1 MTEICRQTSGNSKGV
16 EQVAMYMSKTQNN
29 LTVEWKDLNW
39 RKLERVTFKLQKRIF
54 QASKRDDVKAVRK
67 LHAYPD

>member
-1 MTEICRQTSGNSKGV
+1 MHGNSRGI
-16 EQVAMYMSKTQNN
+16 EQVVANRSNTRDN

-54 QASKRDDVKAVRK
+54 RASERGDVKAVRK
-67 LHAYPD
+67 LQKTLIRSWSA